1 MKRDEI
7 AMRGG
12 RILLILQV
20 CGWVGIALD
29 LNHENER
36 FFFEEVDRWH
46 RMPGGCVCDGVVR
59 REEEWLCQ
67 REFGRV
73 D

>member
-36 FFFEEVDRWH
+36 FFFEIKLKIFMSAR
-46 RMPGGCVCDGVVR
+46 PKVVFP
-59 REEEWLCQ
+59 EALAPMMMLT
-67 REFGRV
+67 FL
-73 D
+73 